1 MKGNWEIDHILP
13 VAQGGQHLSANLQVL
28 CKRCNQGKGARTT
41 QQLDRDSEMALHGYT
56 CEESGAPVREEWH
69 THCLKCYRAMEY

>member
-1 MKGNWEIDHILP
+1 M
-13 VAQGGQHLSANLQVL
+13 
-28 CKRCNQGKGARTT
+28 GARTT